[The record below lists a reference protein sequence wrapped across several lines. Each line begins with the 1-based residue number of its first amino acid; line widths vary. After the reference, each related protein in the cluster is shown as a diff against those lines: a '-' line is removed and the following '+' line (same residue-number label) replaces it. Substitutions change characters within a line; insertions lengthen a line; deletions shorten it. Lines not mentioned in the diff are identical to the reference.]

1 MRKNKI
7 KEEIVFSDR
16 ALDKKGNVISIKK
29 RVLDISNINTL
40 LKAGSSFKL
49 TLKQYRFL
57 KMMETSEVVSYKQRE
72 WIDGMMDS
80 YNNKIY
86 ENKKTII

>member
-1 MRKNKI
+1 MRKNNI